1 MTIRTFAL
9 AGAAALVL
17 SVPAMAATHHR
28 AVSSD
33 PAADAAEAR
42 ITAQLNQQQASKPGT
57 APSVTT
63 TTAMTT
69 GTSDNSAWASQ
80 QAGADNAQAPSPGG
94 SSEPQAK
101 GPNEEEKTITGTQS
115 SQPADGTQAH

>member
-9 AGAAALVL
+9 AGAAALAL
-17 SVPAMAATHHR
+17 SMPAMAATHHR

-42 ITAQLNQQQASKPGT
+42 ITAQLNQQTSSPGT
-57 APSVTT
+57 VPSVAT

-69 GTSDNSAWASQ
+69 GTAAPGDNSAWASQ
-80 QAGADNAQAPSPGG
+80 QTGASNAQAPSPGG

-101 GPNEEEKTITGTQS
+101 GPNEEEKTVAGTQS
-115 SQPADGTQAH
+115 SQPATQGQ